1 MIVYVTGPH
10 SEDLEAIGATLSL
23 SGVDAH
29 LITPEMT
36 CQEIYDEILGC
47 DAVLLV
53 HAGHKEEVV
62 EISTELGIA
71 IALGKPVY
79 AVRSIYGMTSRFL
92 GMEGVR
98 IFKGADQALEAV
110 LADLGETDEQ
120 RETGVHELGE
130 LGGLGRDPDG
140 GGDPG
145 DVP

>member
-10 SEDLEAIGATLSL
+10 SEDLEAIGATLSME
-23 SGVDAH
+23 GVDAH

-36 CQEIYDEILGC
+36 CQEIYDAILGS

-53 HAGHKEEVV
+53 HAGTKEELV

-71 IALGKPVY
+71 IALGKAVY
-79 AVRSIYGMTSRFL
+79 AVRSIYGMPSRFL

-110 LADLGETDEQ
+110 LADLGETDEHLEA
-120 RETGVHELGE
+120 RSVHGSEPMV
-130 LGGLGRDPDG
+130 GLGT
-140 GGDPG
+140 DPG
-145 DVP
+145 DGSDT